1 MKRLLALCCIVL
13 AGCANLDARRA
24 LTGPVPI
31 EPAGAV
37 DLTGYEAAKAR
48 AAATQTAVPAF
59 VREGEAAAIAS
70 CLTWFKQL
78 SDFEAVGSL
87 QMQEFNI
94 LAATGM
100 TAAGLASAN
109 GVIIASLG
117 AGIAALNGLAD
128 ANLKAVLAP
137 SSYAVQ
143 EKVIASMNAAM
154 VEIEPQILFLSFPE
168 AQIRLRQLETLC
180 QPPAIRAMIA
190 QSLGATTT
198 SFDARGQM
206 RTMPRSAP

>member
-1 MKRLLALCCIVL
+1 MMI
-13 AGCANLDARRA
+13 AGCANMDARRA

-31 EPAGAV
+31 EPAGVV
-37 DLTGYEAAKAR
+37 DLTSYEAAKAR

-59 VREGEAAAIAS
+59 VHEGEAAAMAS
-70 CLTWFKQL
+70 CLVWFKTI

-87 QMQEFNI
+87 QLQEFNI

-109 GVIIASLG
+109 GPIIASLG

-137 SSYAVQ
+137 SSFAVQ
-143 EKVIASMNAAM
+143 EKVIGSMNAAIA
-154 VEIEPQILFLSFPE
+154 ELEPLIFFLSYPE
-168 AQIRLRQLETLC
+168 AQSRLRQIETLC

-198 SFDARGQM
+198 TFDARGQM